1 MYFLRIT
8 YLSNPINVSR
18 KLSQN
23 QRRLKKKFIFAVLF
37 TIFAFALLLAN
48 AHQGCWPINCQL
60 FFALT
65 ISKIFFSSGQIRYF
79 IHGPKRELV
88 FFKNFRKKNIFGVF
102 AKIRLFCFLLCH
114 SFVRLCSPNRVVLQ
128 NLQHCYFCI
137 FSRNSKISVHFLLP
151 YQNKTLNVFFL
162 TLILL
167 QF

>member
-1 MYFLRIT
+1 MYFLQIT

-37 TIFAFALLLAN
+37 TIFGFALLLAN
-48 AHQGCWPINCQL
+48 AHHACWPINCQL

-88 FFKNFRKKNIFGVF
+88 FFKNFRKKKFWGLCKKIIFGVF
-102 AKIRLFCFLLCH
+102 SKIRFLLYFIV
-114 SFVRLCSPNRVVLQ
+114 SFICS
-128 NLQHCYFCI
+128 FM
-137 FSRNSKISVHFLLP
+137 F
-151 YQNKTLNVFFL
+151 T
-162 TLILL
+162 
-167 QF
+167 